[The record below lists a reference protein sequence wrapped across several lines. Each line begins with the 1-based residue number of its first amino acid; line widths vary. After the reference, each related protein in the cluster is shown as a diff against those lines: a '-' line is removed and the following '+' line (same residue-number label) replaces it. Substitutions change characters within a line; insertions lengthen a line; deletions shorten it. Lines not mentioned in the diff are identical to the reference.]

1 MTQASNILKIVF
13 FGPQNTGKTTLCKK
27 LAKAFNCDFVPEYAR
42 LYAENH
48 KKLSFETVLPIAN
61 GQLELEQKY
70 LQKTKSI
77 LFFDTNILETLV
89 YSDIYY
95 NKTPVELEQMVKTQ
109 IYTLYFLPYIDVSWE
124 NDNIRDLSKNRLEH
138 YNRFKQELTN
148 RELPFIELKGDLEN
162 RFLIAKNE
170 INRLLQQREI

>member
-1 MTQASNILKIVF
+1 MSNILKIVF

-61 GQLELEQKY
+61 GQLQLEEDY
-70 LQKTKSI
+70 LQKADSI
-77 LFFDTNILETLV
+77 LFFDTNIVETLV

-95 NKTPVELEQMVKTQ
+95 NKTPIELEKMVKTQ
-109 IYTLYFLPYIDVSWE
+109 TYTLYFLPYIDVSWK
-124 NDNIRDLSKNRLEH
+124 NDSIRDLSNNRQEH
-138 YNRFKQELTN
+138 YNRFKQELTS
-148 RELPFIELKGDLEN
+148 RKLEFIELKGDLKT
-162 RFLIAKNE
+162 RFLTAKKE
-170 INRLLQQREI
+170 INLLLQQRGI